1 MLNENNINNSRRI
14 LNDED
19 IIDVHCHLFN
29 AKYAIREFTAA
40 TWNYIWGDYPHQKAS
55 IKRRGEKRNTI
66 SGLEGVKEFAVWIAK
81 LIKAA
86 LSDCDDNYAAA
97 VSEFAK
103 SSYGKDHSLVM
114 VPLMMDIYFAL
125 DDNEVEEKE
134 FLSKRRTA
142 AIIEPFV
149 IPDDQRDRFGAHLNE
164 IKSMVTEEM
173 EKLPSMS
180 KRRSISDQEIESI
193 FEDVSAELMETRKT
207 ARRDSEYDE
216 IELSPGYWKHMQE
229 LESLCEKHSDKIF
242 PFLAIDPRKK
252 GIMELIKIKVKE
264 GNGIF
269 KGIKLYPPLGYL
281 PTHPNLEPVFE
292 YCIEHDIPITV
303 HCSKG
308 GIPNFRSENYVSSWH
323 EDNHW
328 EKFDRLIDRSIYYA
342 NPEKWLPV
350 LERWPALRINFAHF
364 GNLADDENSM
374 WTDTIIEMMKKY
386 PNVYTDI
393 SYFTDEKI
401 IPKIKD
407 RVKANDILRTRLM
420 FGTDYVMIMLDG
432 GLKGLENYFNNFYKQ
447 LDDNTMNGNARR
459 FLKL

>member
-1 MLNENNINNSRRI
+1 MLSGNNENNDRRI

-29 AKYAIREFTAA
+29 AKYASKEFIAV
-40 TWNYIWGDYPHQKAS
+40 TWNYILGDYPHQKAG
-55 IKRRGEKRNTI
+55 IKLDGEKRNII
-66 SGLEGVKEFAVWIAK
+66 SDLQGVKEFAEWIAK

-86 LSDCDDNYAAA
+86 LSDCDENYAEA
-97 VSEFAK
+97 VSEFVK
-103 SSYGKDHSLVM
+103 SSYGKDHALVI
-114 VPLMMDIYFAL
+114 VPLMMDTYFAF
-125 DDNEVEEKE
+125 DDNAYEEE
-134 FLSKRRTA
+134 ILSKRRTE

-149 IPDDQRDRFGAHLNE
+149 IPAEQRDSFEAHLKE

-180 KRRSISDQEIESI
+180 KRRSISNQEIDSI
-193 FEDVSAELMETRKT
+193 FEAVSRELMEPPETL
-207 ARRDSEYDE
+207 RRDSEYDE

-242 PFLAIDPRKK
+242 PFLAIDPRRK
-252 GIMELIKIKVKE
+252 GIMKLIKIKVKE

-292 YCIEHDIPITV
+292 YCVEYDIPITV

-308 GIPNFRSENYVSSWH
+308 GIPNFSSKNYISSWH
-323 EDNHW
+323 EDKHW
-328 EKFDRLIDRSIYYA
+328 EKFDHLKDKSIYYA

-350 LERWPALRINFAHF
+350 MEKWPALRINFAHF
-364 GNLADDENSM
+364 GNLADEENSK
-374 WTDTIIEMMKKY
+374 WTDTIIEMMEKY
-386 PNVYTDI
+386 PNIYTDI

-401 IPKIKD
+401 IPRIND
-407 RVKANDILRTRLM
+407 RIKANKILRTRLM

-432 GLKGLENYFNNFYKQ
+432 GLKGLENYFNNFYKE
-447 LDDNTMNGNARR
+447 LEDNMMNGNARR